1 VSAVTTSDRPRTG
14 VRARR
19 AAARRQDAVANPY
32 SRMRPASRAGLWLV
46 AVVLAFFALV
56 PMLSVLSAS
65 FKTKAEIYE
74 VPGTLVPAHP
84 TLENFSYVLGR
95 GNFPAW
101 LTNSVVVAAASVLV
115 GTLLGV
121 MAGYALSRF
130 AFRGRTVVVIGLLA
144 TQMFPSV
151 LLIIPLFKIVSRLHL
166 IDTPWALVLA
176 QVSSAAPLGAWL
188 MKVAFDQVPKEI
200 DEAAR
205 IDGCGHFAAMWRAA
219 LPAARPGVVAA
230 AIFLFIGSWEE
241 FTFALTFTNS
251 DQRRTLPV
259 GLSLLSSSY
268 EVSWNQLAAMAIL
281 VAIPSVL
288 LFGLVQRWL
297 VLGSAA
303 GGVKG

>member
-1 VSAVTTSDRPRTG
+1 MTSETLTSGYHRPR
-14 VRARR
+14 
-19 AAARRQDAVANPY
+19 
-32 SRMRPASRAGLWLV
+32 PAGRVGLWIV
-46 AVVLAFFALV
+46 AVVLAFFALI

-65 FKTKAEIYE
+65 FKTKAEIYS
-74 VPGTLVPAHP
+74 VPSTFWPEHP
-84 TLENFSYVLGR
+84 TFDNFVYVVGR

-101 LTNSVVVAAASVLV
+101 LGNSVLV
-115 GTLLGV
+115 AVCSVVIGTLLGV

-130 AFRGRTVVVIGLLA
+130 VFCGRTVVVIGLLA

-151 LLIIPLFKIVSRLHL
+151 LLIIPLFKVVSWLHL

-176 QVSSAAPLGAWL
+176 QVSAAAPLGAWL

-205 IDGCGHFAAMWRAA
+205 IDGCGQFAAMWHAA

-251 DQRRTLPV
+251 DERRTLPV

-268 EVSWNQLAAMAIL
+268 EVSWNQLAAMALL

-288 LFGLVQRWL
+288 LFGLVQKWL
-297 VLGSAA
+297 VLGSAT

>member
-1 VSAVTTSDRPRTG
+1 MSATSLAG
-14 VRARR
+14 
-19 AAARRQDAVANPY
+19 PY
-32 SRMRPASRAGLWLV
+32 RKLRPAGRAGLWAV
-46 AVVLAFFALV
+46 AAVLGLFALV
-56 PMLSVLSAS
+56 PVISTISAS
-65 FKTKAEIYE
+65 LKDKAEIYQ
-74 VPGTLVPAHP
+74 VPGSLIPRHP
-84 TLENFSYVLGR
+84 TLENYAYVVGR

-101 LTNSVVVAAASVLV
+101 LGNSVLV
-115 GTLLGV
+115 SAGAVVTGV
-121 MAGYALSRF
+121 AIGVLAGYALSRF
-130 AFRGRTVVVIGLLA
+130 AFRGRTAVVVGMLA

-151 LLIIPLFKIVSRLHL
+151 LLIIPLFRLVSNLDL

-205 IDGCGHFAAMWRAA
+205 IDGCSHLGAMRRAA

-241 FTFALTFTNS
+241 FTFAVTFTS
-251 DQRRTLPV
+251 SEERRTLPV
-259 GLSLLSSSY
+259 GLSQLTNAY
-268 EVSWNQLAAMAIL
+268 EVSWNQLAAMAVL
-281 VAIPSVL
+281 VAIPSVI

-297 VLGSAA
+297 VLGSAT

>member
-1 VSAVTTSDRPRTG
+1 MTTANLTSGYHRP
-14 VRARR
+14 
-19 AAARRQDAVANPY
+19 
-32 SRMRPASRAGLWLV
+32 SPAGRVGLWIV
-46 AVVLAFFALV
+46 AIVLAAFALV

-65 FKTKAEIYE
+65 FKTKAEIYT
-74 VPGTLVPAHP
+74 VPSTLWPRHP
-84 TLENFSYVLGR
+84 TFENFSYVVGR

-101 LTNSVVVAAASVLV
+101 LGNSVLV
-115 GTLLGV
+115 AICSVLIGTLLGV

-130 AFRGRTVVVIGLLA
+130 VFRGRTAVVIGLLA

-151 LLIIPLFKIVSRLHL
+151 LLIIPLFKVVSWLHL

-176 QVSSAAPLGAWL
+176 QVSAAAPLGAWL

-205 IDGCGHFAAMWRAA
+205 IDGCGHFTAMWHAA

-251 DQRRTLPV
+251 DERRTLPV

-268 EVSWNQLAAMAIL
+268 EVSWNQLAAMALL
-281 VAIPSVL
+281 VAIPSVI
-288 LFGLVQRWL
+288 LFGLVQKWL
-297 VLGSAA
+297 VLGSAT

>member
-1 VSAVTTSDRPRTG
+1 MSAP
-14 VRARR
+14 AL
-19 AAARRQDAVANPY
+19 AATHHRLRLPGRV
-32 SRMRPASRAGLWLV
+32 GLWVV
-46 AVVLAFFALV
+46 AAVLGVFALLPV
-56 PMLSVLSAS
+56 ISVTSAA
-65 FKTKAEIYE
+65 FKSKAEIYQ
-74 VPGTLVPAHP
+74 VPGTLIPQNS
-84 TLENFSYVLGR
+84 TLENFGYVVGR

-101 LTNSVVVAAASVLV
+101 LVNSVLV
-115 GTLLGV
+115 AVCSVVIGTMLGV

-130 AFRGRTVVVIGLLA
+130 AFRGRTLVVIGLLA

-151 LLIIPLFKIVSRLHL
+151 LLIIPLFRLVSGMNLL
-166 IDTPWALVLA
+166 DTPWALVLA
-176 QVSSAAPLGAWL
+176 QVSAAAPLGAWL

-205 IDGCGHFAAMWRAA
+205 IDGCSHAAAMWHAA

-251 DQRRTLPV
+251 DERRTLPV
-259 GLSLLSSSY
+259 GLSLLSSSF
-268 EVSWNQLAAMAIL
+268 EVSWNQLSAMALL

-297 VLGSAA
+297 VLGSAT

>member
-1 VSAVTTSDRPRTG
+1 MTSETLTSGYHRPR
-14 VRARR
+14 
-19 AAARRQDAVANPY
+19 
-32 SRMRPASRAGLWLV
+32 PAGRVGLWVV
-46 AVVLAFFALV
+46 AVILAFFALI

-65 FKTKAEIYE
+65 FKTKAEIYS
-74 VPGTLVPAHP
+74 VPSTFWPEHP
-84 TLENFSYVLGR
+84 TFDNFVYVVGR

-101 LTNSVVVAAASVLV
+101 LGNSVLV
-115 GTLLGV
+115 AVCSVVIGTLLGV

-130 AFRGRTVVVIGLLA
+130 VFRGRTVVVIGLLA

-151 LLIIPLFKIVSRLHL
+151 LLIIPLFKVVSWLHL

-176 QVSSAAPLGAWL
+176 QVSAAAPLGAWL

-205 IDGCGHFAAMWRAA
+205 IDGCGHFTAMWHAA

-251 DQRRTLPV
+251 DERRTLPV

-268 EVSWNQLAAMAIL
+268 EVSWNQLAAMALL

-288 LFGLVQRWL
+288 LFGLVQKWL
-297 VLGSAA
+297 VLGSAT

>member
-1 VSAVTTSDRPRTG
+1 MSASTITDRPA
-14 VRARR
+14 RARR
-19 AAARRQDAVANPY
+19 RRVAREAPPPRPY
-32 SRMRPASRAGLWLV
+32 GRMRPLARAGLWLV
-46 AVVLAFFALV
+46 AVVLAFFALI

-65 FKTKAEIYE
+65 FKPKTEIYQ
-74 VPGTLVPAHP
+74 VPGTLLPEHP

-101 LTNSVVVAAASVLV
+101 LWNSVLV
-115 GTLLGV
+115 AGCSVVIGTMLGV

-130 AFRGRTVVVIGLLA
+130 AFRGRTAVVIGLLA

-151 LLIIPLFKIVSRLHL
+151 LLIIPLFRLVSKLHL

-176 QVSSAAPLGAWL
+176 QVSAAAPLGAWL

-268 EVSWNQLAAMAIL
+268 EVSWNQLAAMALL
-281 VAIPSVL
+281 VAIPSVV

-297 VLGSAA
+297 VLGSAS

>member
-1 VSAVTTSDRPRTG
+1 MSAVTTSNRRTS
-14 VRARR
+14 ARR
-19 AAARRQDAVANPY
+19 PGRPSPRHEATVNPY

-65 FKTKAEIYE
+65 FKSKAEIYQ
-74 VPGTLVPAHP
+74 VPGTLVPEHP
-84 TLENFSYVLGR
+84 TFANFSYVLGR

-101 LTNSVVVAAASVLV
+101 LLNSVVVAAASVLV

-151 LLIIPLFKIVSRLHL
+151 LLIIPLFRIVSGLHL

-176 QVSSAAPLGAWL
+176 QVSAAAPLGAWL

-251 DQRRTLPV
+251 DERRTLPV

-268 EVSWNQLAAMAIL
+268 EVSWNQLAAMAVL

>member
-1 VSAVTTSDRPRTG
+1 
-14 VRARR
+14 
-19 AAARRQDAVANPY
+19 
-32 SRMRPASRAGLWLV
+32 MRPMPRLGLWLV
-46 AVVLAFFALV
+46 AVVLAFFALI

-65 FKTKAEIYE
+65 FKPKAEIYQ
-74 VPGTLVPAHP
+74 VPGTIVPRQP
-84 TLENFSYVLGR
+84 TFANYTYVLGR

-101 LTNSVVVAAASVLV
+101 VSNSVLV
-115 GTLLGV
+115 AACCVLIGTLLGV

-130 AFRGRTVVVIGLLA
+130 AFRGRTAVVIALLA
-144 TQMFPSV
+144 TQMVPSV
-151 LLIIPLFKIVSRLHL
+151 LLIIPLFRIVSRLHL

-205 IDGCGHFAAMWRAA
+205 IDGCGHFTAMWHAA

-251 DQRRTLPV
+251 DERRTLPV

-268 EVSWNQLAAMAIL
+268 EVSWNQLAAMALL
-281 VAIPSVL
+281 VAIPSVI

-297 VLGSAA
+297 VLGSAT
-303 GGVKG
+303 GSVKG